1 MINRKLLK
9 QDAKNVFHA
18 HYWALVGGYLIFAL
32 ISGFLGSGV
41 SYIFSGG
48 GTFSHLDEI
57 FQFNSFIARPAIVT
71 TLLGIFVGLPLE
83 IGQYHYALENRKGHV
98 DFGQALSHGFT
109 HNYGNVIL
117 VLFLRNLFIFLWSLL
132 LVVPGIVKAYQYRL
146 VGYLVAEDPNL
157 TYEAALKRSKTLMNG
172 HKMDAFVLDL
182 SFIGWFLLSGL
193 TCGIVGVFWVNPYYR
208 QTDAE
213 FYAAIIAQQPDD
225 TQSSDAATTEPLD
238 EPASTDDAVQ

>member
-98 DFGQALSHGFT
+98 DFSQALSHGFT

-157 TYEAALKRSKTLMNG
+157 TYEAALERSKTMMDG

-182 SFIGWFLLSGL
+182 SFIGWFLLSAI
-193 TCGIVGVFWVNPYYR
+193 TCGLVGIFWVMPYYQ

-225 TQSSDAATTEPLD
+225 TQSSDATTEPLD
-238 EPASTDDAVQ
+238 DPASTDGTVQ

>member
-1 MINRKLLK
+1 MLFR
-9 QDAKNVFHA
+9 
-18 HYWALVGGYLIFAL
+18 
-32 ISGFLGSGV
+32 SGSGV

-98 DFGQALSHGFT
+98 DFSQALSHGFT

-146 VGYLVAEDPNL
+146 VRYLVAENPDIPCD
-157 TYEAALKRSKTLMNG
+157 TALNRSKALMDG